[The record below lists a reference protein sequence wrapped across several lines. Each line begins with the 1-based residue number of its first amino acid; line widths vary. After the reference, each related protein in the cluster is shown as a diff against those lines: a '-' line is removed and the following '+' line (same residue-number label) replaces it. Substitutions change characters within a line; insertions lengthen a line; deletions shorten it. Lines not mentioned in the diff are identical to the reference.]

1 MNKLTAKTK
10 KNQTNL
16 NKAVFHGMRYIV
28 LNDLRD
34 DADGQGDEKLVRKY
48 DRMCAESFDKHLD
61 YMNELPQYEQKR
73 VELFL
78 YPK

>member
-1 MNKLTAKTK
+1 MNKLTAITK
-10 KNQTNL
+10 KNQSNV

-34 DADGQGDEKLVRKY
+34 DADNMGDDKLYKKY
-48 DRMCAESFDKHLD
+48 DRMCANSFDRHLD
-61 YMNELPQYEQKR
+61 YMNELPKREQKR

>member
-1 MNKLTAKTK
+1 MNKLTAITK
-10 KNQTNL
+10 KNQTNV

-34 DADGQGDEKLVRKY
+34 DADNQGDEKLVRKY
-48 DRMCAESFDKHLD
+48 DRMCATSFDRHLD
-61 YMNELPQYEQKR
+61 YMDQLPKREQKQ